1 MMRTAVRLFRLS
13 ASKTKVESFS
23 KVVIVNNCRR
33 NEVVRRFE
41 HSFSAY
47 TYFYFSLPP
56 GSEQADRWIGLSDRD
71 SLQVASKG
79 QLGNLSLE
87 ILTYIIN
94 LKKVQLSLFFARHLP
109 GPTPPLSPSQTGALA
124 CQGLAIDNFRWFVQ
138 CVCGDKEG

>member
-1 MMRTAVRLFRLS
+1 MRTAVRIYRLF

-33 NEVVRRFE
+33 KKVLRRFE
-41 HSFSAY
+41 PSFIAY
-47 TYFYFSLPP
+47 TNFIFPP

-87 ILTYIIN
+87 ILTYNIN
-94 LKKVQLSLFFARHLP
+94 LKALLSLFFARHLP
-109 GPTPPLSPSQTGALA
+109 GRTLPLSPSPTGALA
-124 CQGLAIDNFRWFVQ
+124 CQGLVIDNFRRFAQ
-138 CVCGDKEG
+138 CVC

>member
-1 MMRTAVRLFRLS
+1 M
-13 ASKTKVESFS
+13 
-23 KVVIVNNCRR
+23 C
-33 NEVVRRFE
+33 RFE

-47 TYFYFSLPP
+47 IDFIFPP

-94 LKKVQLSLFFARHLP
+94 LKKVFFRQTFAWSDT
-109 GPTPPLSPSQTGALA
+109 TPVTFTNWGA
-124 CQGLAIDNFRWFVQ
+124 GMPRF
-138 CVCGDKEG
+138 GH